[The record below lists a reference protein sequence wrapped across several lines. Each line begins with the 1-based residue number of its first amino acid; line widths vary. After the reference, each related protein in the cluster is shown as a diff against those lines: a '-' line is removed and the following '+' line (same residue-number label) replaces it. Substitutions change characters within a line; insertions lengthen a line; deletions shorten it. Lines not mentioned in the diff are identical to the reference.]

1 MVTSLPSG
9 AALLI
14 GAAALLC
21 LAATPAHAQ
30 SVTWADGDS
39 GRFGEIEFRLADVD
53 APETA
58 PVGSRN
64 GAKCKAEQDK
74 GRAAKAFMQDLTRS
88 GRVTVT
94 EIGEADRYG
103 RHVVE
108 IAVDGRSVSASAM
121 AAGHLKPW
129 PHENGKAMAARP
141 DWCR

>member
-1 MVTSLPSG
+1 MVRSAGRSLG
-9 AALLI
+9 LIALLVT
-14 GAAALLC
+14 AS
-21 LAATPAHAQ
+21 TPAIAQ
-30 SVTWADGDS
+30 GPTLTWADGDS

-53 APETA
+53 APETG

-64 GAKCKAEQDK
+64 GAKCKAEQDN
-74 GRAAKAFMQDLTRS
+74 GRAAKAYMQDLTRS

-108 IAVDGRSVSASAM
+108 IVVDGRSVSASAL

-141 DWCR
+141 DWCS